1 MKGLLVF
8 LVGLFSL
15 LYLLLPSILPDQ
27 IPIIGALDEVTAT
40 TILLSCLSYFGY
52 DLTRLFKRADQAVN
66 KTEAK
71 GAKGAKG
78 AEGDVIDVDPEG

>member
-8 LVGLFSL
+8 LIGLFSV
-15 LYLLLPSILPDQ
+15 LYLMAPSMLPDA
-27 IPIIGALDEVTAT
+27 IPFIGALDEVTAT

-66 KTEAK
+66 KT
-71 GAKGAKG
+71 GAKGAQ
-78 AEGDVIDVDPEG
+78 GDVIDVEPEE